1 MERKKRKSVV
11 AKVRRD
17 ISVLYLFYGTID
29 SMEAVLFSI
38 ATFFSTLF
46 GGLLA
51 LKNKDKL
58 HLVMSLT
65 AGVLVGVAFFD
76 ILPEMFHLVQEFHL
90 DITPGL
96 LMVVGGF
103 LLIHTL
109 EKLAI
114 IHHGHEEEYAD
125 HRHPTVGLISASG
138 LSFHSFLDG
147 VGIGLGFHVS
157 SSVGV
162 LVALAVIAHDFSD
175 GLNTV
180 TLMLTHKNTSKKA
193 FILLVVDALAP
204 IAGALST
211 FLFTIPNTF
220 LLLYLG
226 FFAGF
231 LLYIGASDLLP
242 EAHSKHSSWY
252 MLLLTACG
260 AGFIFLI
267 TRLL

>member
-1 MERKKRKSVV
+1 
-11 AKVRRD
+11 
-17 ISVLYLFYGTID
+17 
-29 SMEAVLFSI
+29 MEAIFFSI
-38 ATFFSTLF
+38 ATFFSTFF
-46 GGLLA
+46 GGLFA
-51 LKNKDKL
+51 LKFKHSL
-58 HLVMSLT
+58 HLIMSLT

-76 ILPEMFHLVQEFHL
+76 ILPEMFRLTLDAHL
-90 DITPGL
+90 DITLGL
-96 LMVVGGF
+96 VMVVVGF
-103 LLIHTL
+103 LLIHIL

-114 IHHGHEEEYAD
+114 IHHSHEEEYAV
-125 HRHPTVGLISASG
+125 HKHPTVGLIGASG

-157 SSVGV
+157 AGVGV
-162 LVALAVIAHDFSD
+162 LIAFAVIAHDFSD

-193 FILLVVDALAP
+193 FMLLLVDAIAP
-204 IAGALST
+204 VIGAIST
-211 FLFTIPNTF
+211 YLFTIPNNV

-252 MLLLTACG
+252 MLFLTALG
-260 AGFIFLI
+260 AGFIFLV
-267 TRLL
+267 TRFV